1 MKAFVGPL
9 GDDLP
14 SIFPIVAGVLLFLG
28 TLAYGAG
35 VVDEKN
41 AYFNS
46 RKATLG
52 IAYLLTQKGDTTPME
67 FQSLCETQAREYA
80 RSKGVKFHAALVPQC
95 DGVEF
100 KEEFGESIG
109 LGSDYGECDSSDD
122 TGGEY
127 DYSLVEDRNPAVMTY
142 PIAVP
147 CPDENSYTKGLGLV
161 VVTVWR

>member
-1 MKAFVGPL
+1 MRAFVGPL
-9 GDDLP
+9 GDDFP
-14 SIFPIVAGVLLFLG
+14 SIFPIIAGILLFLG

-41 AYFNS
+41 AYFNT

-52 IAYLLTQKGDTTPME
+52 IAYILTQKGTITPME
-67 FQSLCETQAREYA
+67 FQSLCNTQATEYA

-95 DGVEF
+95 DGIEFEEEF
-100 KEEFGESIG
+100 KESIG
-109 LGSDYGECDSSDD
+109 FESDYGWCDSSDE
-122 TGGEY
+122 TGGPY
-127 DYSLVEDRNPAVMTY
+127 DYAEVEGKNPAVMTY

-147 CPDENSYTKGLGLV
+147 CPNKDSYTNGLGLV